1 MAIPLPV
8 LTTLPIPCAI
18 LLLLLTCYHL
28 TPLLQLIP
36 HLTPRLSK
44 LANLIPHPGR
54 PRNLPRE
61 FFNLPP
67 RPEDSE
73 DDGLSTASALGVRGK
88 LMLFL
93 IFQTTVSVATGW
105 TYLMLDPAQ
114 AEAGI
119 GGAMLALSIIP
130 LPASILI
137 LAIFSAFTYQWSQR
151 YYSNGNLLRKVLAGG
166 GVTHDT
172 LYPRILP
179 FSLIP
184 TTLVSTISAALP
196 SSAHL
201 VILGSSAS
209 LVGALLVMSL
219 VGKYRSRQQQMTG
232 AIRLR
237 STSPGLVSGE
247 GSAVQEL
254 REKDMDDWVSS
265 PGKFRQIMEDKAD
278 KQVTAPVESLSSH
291 TRPRSLLPARTPDL
305 SPVMKMDPLRP
316 GFPHLPLH
324 PLPFPNGLG
333 HQETRSLL
341 PDQPSQGSDLDHPA
355 HPFPSKTWR
364 IPSTSPGPPNRQ
376 LRPCTR

>member
-73 DDGLSTASALGVRGK
+73 DDGLSAASALGVRGK

-105 TYLMLDPAQ
+105 TYLMLGSAQ

-119 GGAMLALSIIP
+119 GGALLALSIIP
-130 LPASILI
+130 LPASILT
-137 LAIFSAFTYQWSQR
+137 LAIFSAFTYQSSQR
-151 YYSNGNLLRKVLAGG
+151 YYSNGYLLRKVLAGG

-184 TTLVSTISAALP
+184 TIIVTIISAALP
-196 SSAHL
+196 SSAFW

-219 VGKYRSRQQQMTG
+219 VGRYRSRQQQMTG

-237 STSPGLVSGE
+237 STSPGLVSAE

-265 PGKFRQIMEDKAD
+265 PGKFRQITEDKAD
-278 KQVTAPVESLSSH
+278 KQVTAHVESLNSH
-291 TRPRSLLPARTPDL
+291 TRPRSLLLAHTHVRTSVTKTAHPRL
-305 SPVMKMDPLRP
+305 
-316 GFPHLPLH
+316 GFLHLPLH
-324 PLPFPNGLG
+324 PLLSQNGVG
-333 HQETRSLL
+333 PQETRSLL
-341 PDQPSQGSDLDHPA
+341 PDQPSQGNDPDHPA
-355 HPFPSKTWR
+355 HHFLSKTWL

-376 LRPCTR
+376 LRRCTR